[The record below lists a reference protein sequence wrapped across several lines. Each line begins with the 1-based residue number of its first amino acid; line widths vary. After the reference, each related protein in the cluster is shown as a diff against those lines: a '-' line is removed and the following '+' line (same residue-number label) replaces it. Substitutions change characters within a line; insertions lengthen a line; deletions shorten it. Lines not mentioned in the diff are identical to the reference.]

1 MINMKVTYIL
11 DTELKKMKEMEKLNA
26 NGYNKN

>member
-11 DTELKKMKEMEKLNA
+11 DTELKKMKEMEKLNV